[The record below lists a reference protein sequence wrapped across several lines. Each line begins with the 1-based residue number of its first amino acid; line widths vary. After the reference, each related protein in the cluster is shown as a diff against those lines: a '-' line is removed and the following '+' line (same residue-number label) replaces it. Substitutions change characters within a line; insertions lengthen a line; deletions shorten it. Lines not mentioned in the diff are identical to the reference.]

1 MKIKL
6 SELKKVVRRVVTE
19 AAKEGSLQKI
29 YRRSFARMI
38 DKASTGG
45 NNNTPPFTERAPR
58 PGDSGPPGDK

>member
-19 AAKEGSLQKI
+19 AAKDGDIQKI

-45 NNNTPPFTERAPR
+45 NKNTPPFTEPALR
-58 PGDSGPPGDK
+58 PGKSGPPGDK